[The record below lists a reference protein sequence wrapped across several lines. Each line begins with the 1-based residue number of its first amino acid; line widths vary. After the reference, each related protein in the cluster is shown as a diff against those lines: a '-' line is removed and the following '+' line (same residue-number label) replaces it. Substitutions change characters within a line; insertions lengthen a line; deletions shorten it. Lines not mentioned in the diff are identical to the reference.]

1 MQQPQQ
7 YRAICDFHDDSTSS
21 PFALRVGD
29 LVTCDEQQQQEEND
43 DSWWSG
49 TNVRTKLRGWYPS
62 SHVEPVV
69 ATTMPPRPSY
79 PPPKAPTC
87 CNPEAIHDNG
97 ESILTFDTF
106 PVNTHDIGESKI
118 PTVDAVPVLPQQQ
131 PTWSSVQCIAVPSS
145 EEDFVAAVPG
155 SEEDFVVA
163 VPKSDEKPPPPPA
176 AWTPPLHSA
185 PSSPPPAPPAKARR
199 SCVDAVSGAGQWLK
213 TGIVHSSMGKNGH
226 RGRNAKAASD
236 VGKWLQNGIANSSLG
251 SNGQRAQQTVI
262 VQQTHTERIGSLL
275 FGSFSATSATKT
287 TIHFQSPS
295 EAGRIAK
302 KVGDSAMFSAVYG
315 STNGADPRQVLVAA
329 AVAVVAYSVEGN
341 QRAKAQQE
349 HEEFMKEQRARE
361 EQARID
367 AAERRKASS
376 WFKW

>member
-1 MQQPQQ
+1 VVERHQRSDQTPGMV
-7 YRAICDFHDDSTSS
+7 SS
-21 PFALRVGD
+21 
-29 LVTCDEQQQQEEND
+29 
-43 DSWWSG
+43 
-49 TNVRTKLRGWYPS
+49 S
-62 SHVEPVV
+62 SYVEPVV

-87 CNPEAIHDNG
+87 CNPETTHDNG

-106 PVNTHDIGESKI
+106 PVNTHDNGESKI
-118 PTVDAVPVLPQQQ
+118 PTVEAVPVLPQQQ
-131 PTWSSVQCIAVPSS
+131 PTWSSVQCIAVPR
-145 EEDFVAAVPG
+145 

-163 VPKSDEKPPPPPA
+163 VPSEKDFVAVQSEEGPPPFSASWAPP
-176 AWTPPLHSA
+176 PHSA
-185 PSSPPPAPPAKARR
+185 PSPPPPAPPAKRR

-213 TGIVHSSMGKNGH
+213 TGIAHSSMGNNGY

-236 VGKWLQNGIANSSLG
+236 VGKWLQNGIANSSIG
-251 SNGQRAQQTVI
+251 SNGQRAQQTVT
-262 VQQTHTERIGSLL
+262 VQQTHTERIGNLL

-295 EAGRIAK
+295 EAGRMAK
-302 KVGDSAMFSAVYG
+302 KVGDSAMISAVYG
-315 STNGADPRQVLVAA
+315 GTKGANPIQVLAAA

-361 EQARID
+361 EQARIE
-367 AAERRKASS
+367 AAERYKASS